1 MRRVY
6 PRTFHE
12 AMASP
17 VRTPCRIVTA
27 ALAAVVVALTVT
39 EPVAAGYTT
48 AYPCLEGRPTASN
61 NNYAK
66 DQTIPNFVAVRPD
79 ATGDICVYTSNS
91 AVRFYDTRAPRS
103 FR

>member
-12 AMASP
+12 AMAPP

-27 ALAAVVVALTVT
+27 ALAAVVVIWDQ
-39 EPVAAGYTT
+39 VAEAGAFT
-48 AYPCLEGRPTASN
+48 AHN
-61 NNYAK
+61 
-66 DQTIPNFVAVRPD
+66 
-79 ATGDICVYTSNS
+79 